1 MNHSFIFIVISD
13 ISIFSLGKKRGE
25 EGKNSR
31 KTTKRNL
38 HIYIYIYI
46 SAHCRKYD
54 EIKRTKI
61 FLSTKLKF

>member
-38 HIYIYIYI
+38 HIYIYIFRRI
-46 SAHCRKYD
+46 AESMMK
-54 EIKRTKI
+54 
-61 FLSTKLKF
+61 